1 MSSNIGEPPS
11 LMVSKNTCYLS
22 SVYCETVVVH
32 KHIST
37 QVPQTFFKSQIQAQ
51 NLGPNILEALDV
63 ITSTGA
69 KTQVESKL
77 CGCTP
82 VILAGD
88 RRQKGSVP
96 TQ

>member
-1 MSSNIGEPPS
+1 M
-11 LMVSKNTCYLS
+11 
-22 SVYCETVVVH
+22 VVH

-37 QVPQTFFKSQIQAQ
+37 EVPQAFFKSQSQAQ
-51 NLGPNILEALDV
+51 NLAPNILEALDM

-77 CGCTP
+77 CEYTP

-88 RRQKGSVP
+88 RRLS
-96 TQ
+96 TNSMILWFTE